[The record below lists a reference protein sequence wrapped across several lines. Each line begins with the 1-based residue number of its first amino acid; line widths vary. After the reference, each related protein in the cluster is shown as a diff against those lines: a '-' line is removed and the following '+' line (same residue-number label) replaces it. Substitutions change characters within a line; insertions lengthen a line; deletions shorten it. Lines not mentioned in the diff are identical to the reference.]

1 MKNRKIMHS
10 IKITTIVDVNISKM
24 LLMNKKIILTLIT
37 RNFIQLS
44 QMIKFSRWIQ
54 GTKTIV
60 TIIIMQII

>member
-10 IKITTIVDVNISKM
+10 IKITTIAAVNISKM

-44 QMIKFSRWIQ
+44 QMIKFIRWIQ
-54 GTKTIV
+54 GIKTIV